1 MDARR
6 QPAIQTAP
14 QVLYTNREPPMEL
27 RGVAGLK
34 DSENIGYVTFGRSW
48 TMDLILLLMR
58 IS

>member
-1 MDARR
+1 VDARR

-34 DSENIGYVTFGRSW
+34 DSENIGYVTFGRLW
-48 TMDLILLLMR
+48 NLILLLMR
-58 IS
+58 ISS